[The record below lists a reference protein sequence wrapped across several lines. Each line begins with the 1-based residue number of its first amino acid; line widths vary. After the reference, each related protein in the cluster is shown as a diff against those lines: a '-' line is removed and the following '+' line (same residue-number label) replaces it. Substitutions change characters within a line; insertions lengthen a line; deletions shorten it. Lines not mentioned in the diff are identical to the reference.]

1 MKVIDLK
8 IIIESLKD
16 DCEVILQ
23 TVGEDG
29 QILQFENHPVVEVH
43 YSDVGQTLYVSSYK

>member
-23 TVGEDG
+23 VVAEDG
-29 QILQFENHPVVEVH
+29 RLKELQYKPVIEVH

>member
-16 DCEVILQ
+16 ECEVKMQ

-29 QILQFENHPVVEVH
+29 QILQFENHPVIEVH
-43 YSDVGQTLYVSSYK
+43 HSDTGQTLYVSSYE